1 MIWVIGQTKRGWTTL
16 KGNFVL
22 AVENL
27 DLPEDFDFTKL
38 FNLPEY
44 LVRIIQQ
51 INGDPF
57 SRLIEVCAP
66 VTMSLVSKYFIV
78 GYEPD
83 DIMQEARWALLKSAK
98 TFKKEEG
105 MEFLRYY
112 HMTLTNHLNML
123 VRSEH
128 ANKRKVN
135 LLANSLDE
143 IMEGAGEYIQG
154 SSCILTHPENAII
167 AKECFEEYL
176 SDLSPF
182 ERKVFK
188 RIIDGFSLAQIAVQ
202 MNSTK
207 TQVKNAWYRCGIKY
221 KKKII

>member
-1 MIWVIGQTKRGWTTL
+1 MAAERI
-16 KGNFVL
+16 
-22 AVENL
+22 
-27 DLPEDFDFTKL
+27 DLPEDFDFSNF

-51 INGDPF
+51 LNDDPF
-57 SRLIEVCAP
+57 SRLIEICAP
-66 VTMSLVSKYFIV
+66 VTMSLVSKYFIT

-98 TFKKEEG
+98 TFNTEEG

-135 LLANSLDE
+135 IMANSLDE
-143 IMEGAGEYIQG
+143 IMENAGDYVQG
-154 SSCILTHPENAII
+154 NSCILTHPENVFV
-167 AKECFEEYL
+167 AKEAFEEYL
-176 SDLSPF
+176 SELSPF

-188 RIIDGFSLAQIAVQ
+188 KIIEGLPLAQIAVQ

-221 KKKII
+221 KKKMK

>member
-1 MIWVIGQTKRGWTTL
+1 M
-16 KGNFVL
+16 
-22 AVENL
+22 AVENF
-27 DLPEDFDFTKL
+27 DLPEDFDFSKL

-57 SRLIEVCAP
+57 SRLIEISTP
-66 VTMSLVSKYFIV
+66 ITMSLVSKYFIS

-135 LLANSLDE
+135 IMANSLDE

-154 SSCILTHPENAII
+154 NSCILTHPENAIV
-167 AKECFEEYL
+167 AKETFEEYL
-176 SDLSPF
+176 NELSPF
-182 ERKVFK
+182 ERKIFK
-188 RIIDGFSLAQIAVQ
+188 RIMEGSSLAQIAVQ
-202 MNSTK
+202 TNSTK
-207 TQVKNAWYRCGIKY
+207 KQVKNAWYRCGIKY
-221 KKKII
+221 KKKMK

>member
-1 MIWVIGQTKRGWTTL
+1 M
-16 KGNFVL
+16 
-22 AVENL
+22 AVENF
-27 DLPEDFDFTKL
+27 DLPEDFDFSKL

-57 SRLIEVCAP
+57 SRLIEISTP
-66 VTMSLVSKYFIV
+66 ITMSLVSKYFIS

-135 LLANSLDE
+135 IMANSLDE

-154 SSCILTHPENAII
+154 NSCILTHPENAIV
-167 AKECFEEYL
+167 AKETFEEYL
-176 SDLSPF
+176 NELSPF

-188 RIIDGFSLAQIAVQ
+188 RIMEGSSLAQIAVQ
-202 MNSTK
+202 TNSTK
-207 TQVKNAWYRCGIKY
+207 KQVKNAWYRCGIKY
-221 KKKII
+221 KKKMK

>member
-1 MIWVIGQTKRGWTTL
+1 M
-16 KGNFVL
+16 
-22 AVENL
+22 AVENF
-27 DLPEDFDFTKL
+27 DLPEDFDFSKL

-51 INGDPF
+51 VNGDPF
-57 SRLIEVCAP
+57 SRLIEISTP
-66 VTMSLVSKYFIV
+66 ITMSLVSKYFIS

-135 LLANSLDE
+135 IMANSLDE

-154 SSCILTHPENAII
+154 NSCILTHPENAIV
-167 AKECFEEYL
+167 AKETFEEYL
-176 SDLSPF
+176 NELSPF

-188 RIIDGFSLAQIAVQ
+188 RIMEGSSLAQIAVQ
-202 MNSTK
+202 TNSTK
-207 TQVKNAWYRCGIKY
+207 KQVKNAWYRCGIKY
-221 KKKII
+221 KKKMK